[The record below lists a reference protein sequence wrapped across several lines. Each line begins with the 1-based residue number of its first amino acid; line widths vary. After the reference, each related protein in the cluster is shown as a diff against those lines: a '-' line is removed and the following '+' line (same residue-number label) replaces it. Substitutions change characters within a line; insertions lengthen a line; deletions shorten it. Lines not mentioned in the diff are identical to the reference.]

1 MEEVGNYRMKESMAS
16 WWVNMGDTAVE
27 LGDMNM
33 LELYVDLL
41 EVGFRYRLLDLTKHL
56 LFIFSLWFQILGALD
71 NLNSEN

>member
-33 LELYVDLL
+33 LLRQISELGPRMRNGVEQRL
-41 EVGFRYRLLDLTKHL
+41 EEEVAINIMLEEEKKERRIESK
-56 LFIFSLWFQILGALD
+56 
-71 NLNSEN
+71 